1 MRRLEREVAFMENH
15 NRNVK
20 TRLQQSFCGNG
31 KFQSPAIRSLTYPA
45 SPDMHVDV
53 LLENDDVAI
62 YHLREYLS
70 MEELKSI
77 NASAPG
83 EDERQ
88 VDLATSKGVFGFGGN
103 KAANVAQRAERF
115 AKERLQL
122 DVDVSGAEPLR
133 LFKYGDKEVH
143 V

>member
-1 MRRLEREVAFMENH
+1 MGRLEREVSFMENH
-15 NRNVK
+15 NINVRK
-20 TRLQQSFCGNG
+20 RLEESFCGNG
-31 KFQSPAIRSLTYPA
+31 KFQSPAIRSLTYAA

-53 LLENDDVAI
+53 LLENEDLAI

-70 MEELKSI
+70 VEELKSI

-88 VDLATSKGVFGFGGN
+88 VDLTTSKGIFGFGGN
-103 KAANVAQRAERF
+103 RAANVAQRAERF

-133 LFKYGDKEVH
+133 LFKYGDKEIH